1 MPEESSQLVQYPSM
15 RRGDGSNFSSSKPQ
29 PQQPHHQDWNH
40 HQAAMGSGHGMV
52 PSTGSVHSFTDNQPT
67 YQNNTTGTN
76 GNTLS
81 PVNVHTDIPAPYL
94 R

>member
-1 MPEESSQLVQYPSM
+1 MPEEQSQLVQYPSM
-15 RRGDGSNFSSSKPQ
+15 RRGENYSSKPQ
-29 PQQPHHQDWNH
+29 PQQPNHQEWNRP
-40 HQAAMGSGHGMV
+40 QPAGVHGAG
-52 PSTGSVHSFTDNQPT
+52 PSTGSIHSFSDNQPT

-81 PVNVHTDIPAPYL
+81 PINVHTDIPAPYL